1 MATSVKDMQIS
12 AFNGYNYGCSQTKV
26 ALFNVEGKKDVAVGV
41 FFGNMQFQPYNYW
54 KDKDGTKARFSGN
67 TADCVG
73 TFTHGSFMGIIVA
86 LVLASVLLFGF
97 LMLNSVQTVD
107 RFDDPKQKQLLINAK
122 D

>member
-1 MATSVKDMQIS
+1 MEIGG
-12 AFNGYNYGCSQTKV
+12 FNGYSYGCSQTKLAV
-26 ALFNVEGKKDVAVGV
+26 FKVDGKDLKDAWIGV
-41 FFGNMQFQPYNYW
+41 YFGNMQFQPYNYW
-54 KDKDGTKARFSGN
+54 KSKDGKTARFSGN

-107 RFDDPKQKQLLINAK
+107 RFDDPKQKQLIINAK